1 MTSGA
6 ATVGLFY
13 AATDLQTSDL
23 QVFLQIVHGL
33 NESPSVRGTDV
44 VVPAR
49 AGRVE
54 ANRINDVVAIV
65 LEGFV
70 RADPAETT
78 TSGARASF
86 RENVKAIRTLFRP
99 DRARATLLAV
109 LEDGTQ
115 WSIEARPLN
124 IVSSEPVPSEFATVS
139 IELEGSGDW
148 AEVVGS

>member
-1 MTSGA
+1 MTTAA

-13 AATDLQTSDL
+13 DATDLQTSDL
-23 QVFLQIVHGL
+23 QVFLQIVRGL
-33 NESPSVRGTDV
+33 NETPSVRGVDY
-44 VVPAR
+44 VVPAL

-54 ANRINDVVAIV
+54 ANRVNDVLSIV

-70 RADPAETT
+70 RGDPSETT
-78 TSGARASF
+78 TTNARSSF
-86 RENVKAIRTLFRP
+86 RDNMQAIRTLFDP
-99 DRARATLLAV
+99 TRARATLLAV
-109 LEDGTQ
+109 LEDGSQ
-115 WSIEARPLN
+115 WSISARPLN